1 MEDRIAKIE
10 QEILEIKKR
19 NQKVEADKAWET
31 SFFRVVS
38 IVVMTYLIAALVM
51 RMIGVASYWQ
61 NALIPVVGYFL
72 STQSLPIIKK
82 WWIENRWGKR
92 KN

>member
-1 MEDRIAKIE
+1 MESRIAKIE
-10 QEILEIKKR
+10 QEVQEIKRR

-38 IVVMTYLIAALVM
+38 IVAITYLIAALVM
-51 RMIGVASYWQ
+51 YMIGVANYWQ

-82 WWIENRWGKR
+82 WWIENRWGK
-92 KN
+92 

>member
-1 MEDRIAKIE
+1 MEARIAKNE

-31 SFFRVVS
+31 SFFRVAS
-38 IVVMTYLIAALVM
+38 IVIMTYLIAALVM
-51 RMIGVASYWQ
+51 YMIGVVKYWQ
-61 NALIPVVGYFL
+61 DALIPVVGYFL

-82 WWIENRWGKR
+82 WWIENRLR
-92 KN
+92 K